1 MYFIRTGNYL
11 VRWFINGDS
20 RSQEFE
26 TKIVECNSFAEAER
40 DFLNLP
46 HITEHVI
53 IRTITA
59 EICEENDW

>member
-26 TKIVECNSFAEAER
+26 TKIVECNSFAEGS
-40 DFLNLP
+40 
-46 HITEHVI
+46 
-53 IRTITA
+53 
-59 EICEENDW
+59 